1 MHKVTKKDWGAPTK
15 QKKKHRVVFRIFLK
29 YRNFAAELKIIT
41 MEFTGKI
48 IAILQPRGGV
58 SKTGNE
64 WKSQEYVIENHDQY
78 PRKMCFDVFGA
89 DKIEQF
95 NIQMGEELTVS
106 FDVDARQW
114 QDRWFNSIRAWKV
127 ERVGAGAPMTPGA
140 PVPPPAPTA
149 APEFIAGDA
158 KDLICFMAAASSE
171 AGTTCSP
178 AATAVR
184 LPSWYCLRQRN
195 SWLAATPCCRATRE
209 TVIPGSKLC

>member
-1 MHKVTKKDWGAPTK
+1 
-15 QKKKHRVVFRIFLK
+15 
-29 YRNFAAELKIIT
+29 

-58 SKTGNE
+58 SKASGNE
-64 WKSQEYVIENHDQY
+64 WKAQEYVIEDHGQY

-127 ERVGAGAPMTPGA
+127 ERVQAQDVPAADVTGFPPG
-140 PVPPPAPTA
+140 VPAPNA
-149 APEFIAGDA
+149 APAFDNSADPA
-158 KDLICFMAAASSE
+158 DDLPF
-171 AGTTCSP
+171 
-178 AATAVR
+178 
-184 LPSWYCLRQRN
+184 
-195 SWLAATPCCRATRE
+195 
-209 TVIPGSKLC
+209 

>member
-1 MHKVTKKDWGAPTK
+1 MRG
-15 QKKKHRVVFRIFLK
+15 ILLK
-29 YRNFAAELKIIT
+29 NCNFAAEFKIIA

-58 SKTGNE
+58 SKTSGNE

-127 ERVGAGAPMTPGA
+127 ERVSAGAPWLPGA
-140 PVPPPAPTA
+140 PVPPPAPSA
-149 APEFIAGDA
+149 CAGIYSGRCQRRSA
-158 KDLICFMAAASSE
+158 ILNRKSF
-171 AGTTCSP
+171 
-178 AATAVR
+178 VR
-184 LPSWYCLRQRN
+184 RISIKN
-195 SWLAATPCCRATRE
+195 SRLN
-209 TVIPGSKLC
+209 